1 MLFVSAAASVLAA
14 ALALPAPGESTAVRG
29 GTVVNPDGSRIEN
42 AVVVMV
48 DGKITYVGPDVPA
61 TPPPPNRTSPPNPT
75 NRRIRTS
82 RPSPRPR
89 SRRNRRSP
97 PSPRSR
103 PSRRSRR

>member
-48 DGKITYVGPDVPA
+48 DGKITYVEQ
-61 TPPPPNRTSPPNPT
+61 
-75 NRRIRTS
+75 
-82 RPSPRPR
+82 
-89 SRRNRRSP
+89 
-97 PSPRSR
+97 
-103 PSRRSRR
+103 